1 MLHNYRQTWGFHR
14 KQVSLQESFPECNA
28 MYFDKIIFLYALYV
42 GFAYGML
49 ALGATY
55 FRNALDTSQRAKIN
69 MGETLLFVVNPLTY
83 LLLGTIL
90 FLFCIFAFIALNL
103 STPTVLAYVF
113 PIALFINAVQ
123 VLYRASEQRAE
134 LCTKGLIIRPIFLGE
149 TTSVAYE
156 NMIRVEITPTISWF
170 KCQFYVLP
178 FDFAGQCLLNEE
190 QKNKLISALNGT
202 SLCEV
207 RFLSNG

>member
-1 MLHNYRQTWGFHR
+1 MY
-14 KQVSLQESFPECNA
+14 FPECHA

-42 GFAYGML
+42 AFAYGML

-55 FRNALDTSQRAKIN
+55 FRNALDASQRAEIS
-69 MGETLLFVVNPLTY
+69 MGETFLFVVNPLTY
-83 LLLGTIL
+83 LLLGTIF

-103 STPTVLAYVF
+103 STPTVLSYVF
-113 PIALFINAVQ
+113 PLALFINAVQ

>member
-1 MLHNYRQTWGFHR
+1 MY
-14 KQVSLQESFPECNA
+14 FPECHA

-42 GFAYGML
+42 AFAYGML

-55 FRNALDTSQRAKIN
+55 FRNALDASQRAEIS
-69 MGETLLFVVNPLTY
+69 MGETFLFVVNPLTY
-83 LLLGTIL
+83 LLLGAIF

-103 STPTVLAYVF
+103 STPTVLSYVF
-113 PIALFINAVQ
+113 PLALFINAVQ

-156 NMIRVEITPTISWF
+156 NLIRVEITPTISWF

>member
-1 MLHNYRQTWGFHR
+1 MY
-14 KQVSLQESFPECNA
+14 FPECYA

-42 GFAYGML
+42 AFAYGML

-55 FRNALDTSQRAKIN
+55 FRNALDASQRAEIS
-69 MGETLLFVVNPLTY
+69 MGETFLFVVNPLTY
-83 LLLGTIL
+83 LLLGAIF

-103 STPTVLAYVF
+103 STPTVLSYVF
-113 PIALFINAVQ
+113 PLALFINAVQ

>member
-1 MLHNYRQTWGFHR
+1 MY
-14 KQVSLQESFPECNA
+14 FPECHA

-42 GFAYGML
+42 AFAYGML

-55 FRNALDTSQRAKIN
+55 FRNALDASQRAEIS
-69 MGETLLFVVNPLTY
+69 MGETFLFVVNPLTY
-83 LLLGTIL
+83 LLLGAIF

-103 STPTVLAYVF
+103 STPTVLSYVF
-113 PIALFINAVQ
+113 PLALFINAVQ

>member
-1 MLHNYRQTWGFHR
+1 
-14 KQVSLQESFPECNA
+14 

>member
-1 MLHNYRQTWGFHR
+1 LSNIGISWKASKF
-14 KQVSLQESFPECNA
+14 VENFAEFNE

-42 GFAYGML
+42 VFGYGML

-55 FRNALDTSQRAKIN
+55 FRNSLDAKQRTEIN
-69 MGETLLFVVNPLTY
+69 LGETIMFVVNPMTY
-83 LLLGTIL
+83 LLLGTI
-90 FLFCIFAFIALNL
+90 FCLFCIFALIALNL
-103 STPTVLAYVF
+103 ATPTVLAYVF
-113 PIALFINAVQ
+113 PLALFINAVQ
-123 VLYRASEQRAE
+123 VLYRASEQRVE
-134 LCTKGLIIRPIFLGE
+134 ICTKGLIIRPIFIGE
-149 TTSVAYE
+149 TQSFTYD
-156 NMIRVEITPTISWF
+156 NLIRVEITPTMSWF

-190 QKNKLISALNGT
+190 QKNKLISVLNGT

>member
-1 MLHNYRQTWGFHR
+1 MY
-14 KQVSLQESFPECNA
+14 FPECHA

-42 GFAYGML
+42 AFAYGML

-55 FRNALDTSQRAKIN
+55 FRNALDASQRAEIS
-69 MGETLLFVVNPLTY
+69 MGETFLFVVNPLTY
-83 LLLGTIL
+83 LLLGAIF
-90 FLFCIFAFIALNL
+90 FLFCIFAFIALNI
-103 STPTVLAYVF
+103 STPTVLSYVF
-113 PIALFINAVQ
+113 PLALFINAVQ

>member
-1 MLHNYRQTWGFHR
+1 MGNSWKASKFADINSEFQD
-14 KQVSLQESFPECNA
+14 
-28 MYFDKIIFLYALYV
+28 MYFDKVIFLYAFYV
-42 GFAYGML
+42 AFAYGTL

-55 FRNALDTSQRAKIN
+55 FRNALDARQRAEIN
-69 MGETLLFVVNPLTY
+69 MGETLAYIVNPLTY
-83 LLLGTIL
+83 LLLGTI
-90 FLFCIFAFIALNL
+90 FFIFCIFALIALNL

-113 PIALFINAVQ
+113 PLALFINVIQ
-123 VLYRASEQRAE
+123 VLYRASEQRVE
-134 LCTKGLIIRPIFLGE
+134 LCTKGIIMRPIFLGE
-149 TTSVAYE
+149 TISIAYE
-156 NMIRVEITPTISWF
+156 DLIRIEISHSVKWY

-178 FDFAGQCLLNEE
+178 FDFAGQCLMNED

>member
-1 MLHNYRQTWGFHR
+1 MGISWKASKFVMNFA
-14 KQVSLQESFPECNA
+14 EFNA
-28 MYFDKIIFLYALYV
+28 MYFDRIIFLYALYV
-42 GFAYGML
+42 VFAYGML

-55 FRNALDTSQRAKIN
+55 FRNTLDAKQRAEIN
-69 MGETLLFVVNPLTY
+69 VGETLLFVVNPITY
-83 LLLGTIL
+83 LLLGTIF
-90 FLFCIFAFIALNL
+90 FLFCIFALIALNL

-113 PIALFINAVQ
+113 PLALFINAVQ
-123 VLYRASEQRAE
+123 VLYRASEQRVE

-149 TTSVAYE
+149 TQSIVVE
-156 NMIRVEITPTISWF
+156 NMIRVEITPTMSWF

-178 FDFAGQCLLNEE
+178 FDYAGQCLLNEE

>member
-1 MLHNYRQTWGFHR
+1 MY
-14 KQVSLQESFPECNA
+14 FPECHA

-42 GFAYGML
+42 AFAYGML

-55 FRNALDTSQRAKIN
+55 FRNALDASQRAEIS
-69 MGETLLFVVNPLTY
+69 MGETFLFVVNPMTY
-83 LLLGTIL
+83 LLLGTIF

-103 STPTVLAYVF
+103 STPTVLSYVF
-113 PIALFINAVQ
+113 PLALFINAVQ

>member
-1 MLHNYRQTWGFHR
+1 MGISWKASKFVKNFAEF
-14 KQVSLQESFPECNA
+14 KA

-42 GFAYGML
+42 AFAYGML

-55 FRNALDTSQRAKIN
+55 FRNTLDARQRAKIN
-69 MGETLLFVVNPLTY
+69 VGETLLFVVNPMTY
-83 LLLGTIL
+83 LLLGTIF
-90 FLFCIFAFIALNL
+90 FLFCIFALIALNL

-113 PIALFINAVQ
+113 PLALFINAVQ
-123 VLYRASEQRAE
+123 VLYRAYEQRVE
-134 LCTKGLIIRPIFLGE
+134 LCTQGLIIRPIFLGE
-149 TTSVAYE
+149 TQSVVYE
-156 NMIRVEITPTISWF
+156 NMIRVEITPTMSWF

-178 FDFAGQCLLNEE
+178 FDFAGQCLMNEE

>member
-1 MLHNYRQTWGFHR
+1 MY
-14 KQVSLQESFPECNA
+14 FPECHA

-42 GFAYGML
+42 AFAYGML

-55 FRNALDTSQRAKIN
+55 FRNALDASQRAEIS
-69 MGETLLFVVNPLTY
+69 MGETFLFVVNPLTY
-83 LLLGTIL
+83 LLLGTIF

-103 STPTVLAYVF
+103 STPTVLSYVF
-113 PIALFINAVQ
+113 PLALFINAVQ

-156 NMIRVEITPTISWF
+156 NLIRVDITPTISWF

-190 QKNKLISALNGT
+190 QKNKIISALNGT